1 MATSF
6 AVDPSVLPQI
16 QEKKGSLL
24 LRSNHMKYKRG
35 TLVSCW
41 HEDREALPMDYDVS
55 LSEEKDLRKAA
66 YTRLGNATDGSLKD
80 AHTTTHD
87 VLEEVTKLGPDYE
100 TQETHKPMVTYDN
113 FYKIPFDRDTGRPD
127 REYGSVLP
135 RHPLD
140 YRKAHMITTHSVDYK
155 YPFDW
160 TPKDLVEDSGEQV
173 QFHRP
178 RSEFADNDGPKRH
191 GINTFRDFFD

>member
-1 MATSF
+1 
-6 AVDPSVLPQI
+6 
-16 QEKKGSLL
+16 
-24 LRSNHMKYKRG
+24 
-35 TLVSCW
+35 
-41 HEDREALPMDYDVS
+41 MDYDVS

-66 YTRLGNATDGSLKD
+66 YTRLGNATDGVSANYDDPPTFFIAVDLSSQSLKD

-160 TPKDLVEDSGEQV
+160 TPKDLVV
-173 QFHRP
+173 RVTV
-178 RSEFADNDGPKRH
+178 ACNKYNCL
-191 GINTFRDFFD
+191 IMIL